1 MLWRTLTSFKTASN
15 IIQMR
20 EGVRAYYIEMLD
32 ADIMPI
38 RVETKLIAT

>member
-1 MLWRTLTSFKTASN
+1 
-15 IIQMR
+15 MR

-32 ADIMPI
+32 VDIMPI